1 MPFDDN
7 DLKRLKMTLR
17 CSDALTSAPIYD
29 GNNNHE
35 LKALLARL
43 LDAENVIMVHGEDGC
58 TACQKWRLSC
68 GLPKNKSV

>member
-1 MPFDDN
+1 MSFSDE
-7 DLKRLKMTLR
+7 DLKHLKESIAVAR
-17 CSDALTSAPIYD
+17 ASD
-29 GNNNHE
+29 GN
-35 LKALLARL
+35 LVFPDMKDMDRLLARL